1 VTPLPPKPHELL
13 WIDSEQTVR
22 QALAVMTDAFKDAG
36 LASASADARFL
47 LQGVLQLDAAD
58 VFRDPEKTVGDKAH
72 VLTGALQRRLRHEPV
87 SRILGTR
94 EFYGRQFLVTPAVL
108 DPRPETECL
117 IDLVLDIVRSEK
129 ELSGPLI
136 IADIGTGSGAII
148 ATLLAELP
156 HAQGI
161 ATDISPEA
169 LDVAR
174 ANSARLGV
182 LDRLTLLT
190 TRGLTGVN
198 VAANVIVSNPPYIA
212 SAHIPALDIDV
223 RDYDP
228 HLALDG
234 GADGLDI
241 YREIAR
247 DISKISGSCWIF
259 LEIGAGQADDVEA
272 IFVGAGAIARRRS
285 MDLGGH
291 IRALAFSVASPV
303 ALKIHR

>member
-13 WIDSEQTVR
+13 RIDSRQTLR
-22 QALAVMTDAFKDAG
+22 HALNAMTDTFKDAG

-47 LQGVLQLDAAD
+47 LQGVLQLDAAE
-58 VFRDPEKTVGDKAH
+58 VFRDPERPVGDKAQI
-72 VLTGALQRRLRHEPV
+72 LTDALQRRLRHEPV

-94 EFYGRQFLVTPAVL
+94 EFYGRQFTVTPSVL
-108 DPRPETECL
+108 DPRPDTECL
-117 IDLVLDIVRSEK
+117 VDLVLDIVRSEK
-129 ELSGPLI
+129 ELSGALT

-156 HAQGI
+156 YAQGI
-161 ATDISPEA
+161 ATDVSPEA

-174 ANSARLGV
+174 TNAARLGV
-182 LDRLTLLT
+182 LDRLTLVAT
-190 TRGLTGVN
+190 SGLTGVT

-212 SAHIPALDIDV
+212 SAEIPDLDVGV
-223 RDYDP
+223 RNYDP
-228 HLALDG
+228 HVALDG

-247 DISKISGSCWIF
+247 YISKIERPGWVF
-259 LEIGAGQADDVEA
+259 LEVGAGQADDVEA
-272 IFVGAGAIARRRS
+272 IFIGQGAVARRRS

-291 IRALAFSVASPV
+291 VRALAFSIAPMW
-303 ALKIHR
+303 R